1 MRDVCLGTTGI
12 TGWRELG
19 PGKRWL
25 TGWNRSLTRSNVRSG
40 WGFGSTGD
48 SGSPLLTPNDVVWA
62 RPSTPL
68 TYTVTWLDSEVPQ
81 DVQVE
86 CWVTAG
92 TCAVTALDQVANQ
105 ATVEWRDA
113 PLLEDH
119 EIVVAVG
126 NQHYFIT
133 AKDRVSFLPVD

>member
-1 MRDVCLGTTGI
+1 VATGVRVADEKGLIGIPCVPGFPIVGCLHD
-12 TGWRELG
+12 
-19 PGKRWL
+19 
-25 TGWNRSLTRSNVRSG
+25 G

-48 SGSPLLTPNDVVWA
+48 SGSPLLTPNYVSA
-62 RPSTPL
+62 SPSTPL

-92 TCAVTALDQVANQ
+92 TCAVTALDPGTNQ